1 MFPETKTKHRQLMV
15 NVGEWISE
23 DMFRQVVYCSAG
35 LGFVGVFGG
44 ANDLAQHNIYIGIAV
59 ATLAQAM

>member
-1 MFPETKTKHRQLMV
+1 MV